1 VVSIACVEVDKQ
13 KTQLQSYC
21 LTPITDY
28 VWFTPRV
35 DDEDPREKFKSQFD
49 RMKKTQ

>member
-1 VVSIACVEVDKQ
+1 MR
-13 KTQLQSYC
+13 C